1 LESVLVNPT
10 IVPEMRQFSR
20 NGKETRYRN
29 YVAGIPFIVQVTD
42 QKSTLPSADT
52 GSSTRMAVRSQSGG
66 QRGLYE
72 SKLRGLVI
80 NETTR
85 YIFGTK

>member
-1 LESVLVNPT
+1 
-10 IVPEMRQFSR
+10 MRQFSQ
-20 NGKETRYRN
+20 NGKKRYRN

-42 QKSTLPSADT
+42 QKSTLETALGWHRVVDQNGSPLTVRWSA
-52 GSSTRMAVRSQSGG
+52 RFVRI
-66 QRGLYE
+66 
-72 SKLRGLVI
+72 KVVRGLVI